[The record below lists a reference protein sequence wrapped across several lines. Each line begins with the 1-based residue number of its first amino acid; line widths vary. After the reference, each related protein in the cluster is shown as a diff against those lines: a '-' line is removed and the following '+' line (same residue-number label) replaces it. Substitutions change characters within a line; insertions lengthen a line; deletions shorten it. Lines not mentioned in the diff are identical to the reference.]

1 MRKKVFFKKLK
12 SSLVLLVVAVIIVST
27 LFSSAINIHSAHAA
41 SGSQGSLYTAKA
53 KATFLAFDSC
63 FQRSDN
69 GNHRKVYKD
78 GSGLSLD
85 LGGLG
90 DGYYLEKAL
99 DGSGTDNNSVWSCTQ
114 LGKHLEI
121 LEWFGIDYKTEFLCD
136 GDNYGLIT
144 PNSSYRCSDIV
155 QDILNGNGAA
165 FTVSSNALDY
175 LDKVFAEKVF
185 AGNIPGCG
193 TNLSGASR
201 ISACLAQFTEL
212 ERYYL
217 AVDAFKEECAVSTG
231 YGLDPDAGGMGI
243 PEINANGEIEMHYYS
258 VSNKERSVVLYT
270 DNSRAS
276 TREDSTYYKK
286 AEYKCRQIAN
296 DVLDTAG
303 TAVQNGLVSELGEDC
318 QEKYEKSIKEVSDWW
333 AAHASE
339 YPEDSYPNAKTEVE
353 AFIASHSAGTQAWS
367 YDSSKPQFTC
377 NVSDIAQEWSTIVE
391 KNNLTNAP
399 NLSGSWYSGTL
410 DPSGG
415 NAGGIT
421 DCHGA
426 AGALGWFLCPVL
438 EWASKAADWAYKDVI
453 MPRLSIDTDLVST
466 TAKYASERQDNGT
479 YQAWKIFRDLAN
491 IIFGIFLLFIIFS
504 QVSGVG
510 IDNYG
515 IKKSLPKL
523 IIAVLLVNLSFYI
536 CQFAVDLSNVIGA
549 SLYSEVIKISEGITI
564 DSTAAYGAVMGP
576 GGSITV
582 GILEL
587 VGVGIVG
594 SVVGGAAF
602 WAAIG
607 SALLAIVPA
616 VLSAVVAILFL
627 FLLLTMRQAVVV
639 MLVAISPL
647 AFVCYALP
655 NTKQLFARWWN
666 IMRGMLL
673 MYPIAAMLIAGGRL
687 VSRIL
692 FATGYAQTAAG
703 LKGMEVIIVAMA
715 AEIAPLF
722 FIPSVVRS
730 AYNATGALGAALGNL
745 RGRLVNGTRN
755 RVRNSERFRNAT
767 DRNAARRAQRAM
779 DSRRVRRYEDAAK
792 RLSPGGSRR
801 KGIMG
806 AYDRYVTRAG
816 NRDRIVAMKQAAAQA
831 GAKEGEK
838 AAWAKAD
845 SKKIYEGARGQ
856 AETTTA
862 NRLNDT
868 AEFANGNFAKATI
881 LQADFQREKTR
892 DDKLLWMKPG
902 YKEGKENASKVARDN
917 ELKETK
923 RWTDEKY
930 LRGKIAE
937 AGLQQSGDEA
947 RTKLYSESAYVAA
960 RQQQQDTAISGE
972 ISRMYSERY
981 SRMSAKD
988 VQNELAD
995 SMDKTKPDEHRAERF
1010 EASSKALIGMGLADK
1025 VREKMDEQSDSLHD
1039 LTKGKD
1045 ADSTRFRNTVA
1056 SVAGGSGDFMLRE
1069 YSKHLGMFGGEDGGG
1084 DPGKERQ
1091 LSFKDWKDGGKAM
1104 KVIKD
1109 KTTGETEK
1117 TADNEDLLVKGMSFA
1132 SSIQQKGMGSLDKDS
1147 LQEAAKSG
1155 AIAAGASAREIARY
1169 ASTVSD
1175 PATVQSLINAIRT
1188 LDTTKKGK
1196 VKEATNGSQF
1206 VNMNNNVRLEIASAP
1221 EWKKQLGKAIAN
1233 DPQVRS
1239 KLSAAEDKDYV
1250 DDSTSTP

>member
-12 SSLVLLVVAVIIVST
+12 SSLVLLVVAVVIVST

-41 SGSQGSLYTAKA
+41 SGSKGSLYTAKA
-53 KATFLAFDSC
+53 KLIFLALDHC
-63 FQRSDN
+63 FQQN
-69 GNHRKVYKD
+69 GDGVGKAVKKD
-78 GSGLSLD
+78 GNGAKIE

-90 DGYYLEKAL
+90 DGYYLETTL
-99 DGSGTDNNSVWSCTQ
+99 DGSGTDNNSVWSCTE

-121 LEWFGIDYKTEFLCD
+121 LEWIGIDYKTEFLCD
-136 GDNYGLIT
+136 GDNYGLLQ
-144 PNSSYRCSDIV
+144 SKSGYMC
-155 QDILNGNGAA
+155 QDLLAKVLSGDETAYTDWG
-165 FTVSSNALDY
+165 ALDY

-185 AGNIPGCG
+185 GGDIPGCG
-193 TNLSGASR
+193 TNISGR
-201 ISACLAQFTEL
+201 IGPCLAQFTDL
-212 ERYYL
+212 EKYYIY
-217 AVDAFKEECAVSTG
+217 VDAFKEKCAVSTG
-231 YGLDPDAGGMGI
+231 YSTDPGSGGVGI

-258 VSNKERSVVLYT
+258 MQSRSVKIYADHRRANGSYNGDEFKYT
-270 DNSRAS
+270 CS
-276 TREDSTYYKK
+276 
-286 AEYKCRQIAN
+286 QIAN
-296 DVLDTAG
+296 NLLDTNGAP
-303 TAVQNGLVSELGEDC
+303 VKNGLISELGADC
-318 QEKYEKSIKEVSDWW
+318 QEKYEKNIKEVSDWW
-333 AAHASE
+333 AAHESE
-339 YPEDSYPNAKTEVE
+339 YTEDNYPNAKADVE
-353 AFIASHSAGTQAWS
+353 AFLASHSTGSQAWS
-367 YDSSKPQFTC
+367 YDHTKPEFTC

-391 KNNLTNAP
+391 KNNFTNAP
-399 NLSGSWYSGTL
+399 NLGGSWYSGNL
-410 DPSGG
+410 NPGGGG
-415 NAGGIT
+415 NAGGVS

-426 AGALGWFLCPVL
+426 SGALGWFVCPVL
-438 EWASKAADWAYKDVI
+438 EWASKAADWAFTKVI

-466 TAKYASERQDNGT
+466 TAKHATSRQDSGT

-491 IIFGIFLLFIIFS
+491 IVFGIFLLLIIFS
-504 QVSGVG
+504 QVTGVG

-536 CQFAVDLSNVIGA
+536 CQFAVDISNVLGA
-549 SLYSEVIKISEGITI
+549 SVYTEIIKISDGITI
-564 DSTAAYGAVMGP
+564 DTTASYGNIMGP

-582 GILEL
+582 GILEIIA
-587 VGVGIVG
+587 VVGIGTAVA
-594 SVVGGAAF
+594 GAAF
-602 WAAIG
+602 WAAVG
-607 SALLAIVPA
+607 SALLAIVPT

-627 FLLLTMRQAVVV
+627 FILLTMRQAVVV
-639 MLVAISPL
+639 ILVAISPL

-655 NTKQLFARWWN
+655 NTKQLFTRWWN
-666 IMRGMLL
+666 VLRGMLL

-692 FATGYAQTAAG
+692 FAAGGAQDN
-703 LKGMEVIIVAMA
+703 MEMILVAMA

-755 RVRNSERFRNAT
+755 GVRNSQRFRNAT
-767 DRNAARRAQRAM
+767 ERRDARRAQRALN
-779 DSRRVRRYEDAAK
+779 SRSTRRYDAAAK
-792 RLSPGGSRR
+792 RLEKARKAGDRGSL
-801 KGIMG
+801 
-806 AYDRYVTRAG
+806 YDRYVTRAG
-816 NRDRIVAMKQAAAQA
+816 NRDRIAAMKQAASQA

-856 AETTTA
+856 AETTTT

-868 AEFANGNFAKATI
+868 AEFANGTFNQATI
-881 LQADFQREKTR
+881 LQADFQREKSR
-892 DDKLLWMKPG
+892 DDKLLWMTPG

-917 ELKETK
+917 ELKETQ
-923 RWTDEKY
+923 RWTDKDY

-947 RTKLYSESAYVAA
+947 RTKLYSESAYVTA

-972 ISRMYSERY
+972 VSRMYSERY

-995 SMDKTKPDEHRAERF
+995 SMDKRKPDEHRAERF
-1010 EASSKALIGMGLADK
+1010 EAASKALIGMGLADK

-1045 ADSTRFRNTVA
+1045 PKNTRFRNTVA

-1175 PATVQSLINAIRT
+1175 PATVQSLINAIRS

-1206 VNMNNNVRLEIASAP
+1206 VNMNNNVRLEIASAAD
-1221 EWKKQLGKAIAN
+1221 WKAQLGKAIAN
-1233 DPQVRS
+1233 DPQIRS